1 MAQFSHFESLR
12 YSEHHKNSR
21 QHERGHVPASL
32 IQRSRQNFGAT
43 SRKRQVST
51 GPDAQQHKH
60 VKSAYLTT
68 VTPTSPLIR
77 ATNGRPR
84 SRPLCG
90 ALRRPQPHPR
100 IYHGIPPARE
110 SHGAARC
117 SLLRTARHGTA
128 RQGTQTHGPR
138 PSSHLPLRAA
148 PATGVATAAPQP
160 PPSPAAGRC
169 RRDCGPGTGGGG
181 VGVHQCSCRAP
192 RPPRPVF
199 PPLPA
204 HLTAAGP
211 GGPEPGWDMADGEA
225 AGGGRSAAARR
236 GERCLA
242 ARPVPP
248 LPAGPGGPG
257 QGVPARSSNAG
268 AACVVWLLS
277 RFGAGGGSV
286 DTFQLSSGVT
296 DSFTAF
302 SPRGRPFP
310 AASCR
315 GLWIPTVLSAKLLV
329 LWWPQP
335 GTETCPAALRLL
347 SIVLTGYL
355 VRKLSQ
361 YPSPWSPHRTE
372 LLTNNS
378 NDSSSRIRQ
387 GLSWS
392 HRAAG
397 S

>member
-128 RQGTQTHGPR
+128 RDTDA
-138 PSSHLPLRAA
+138 RAA
-148 PATGVATAAPQP
+148 PQQP
-160 PPSPAAGRC
+160 PPSEGGTSHGSGHGRAPAATEPRSRAVPAGLRA
-169 RRDCGPGTGGGG
+169 GHGGGG
-181 VGVHQCSCRAP
+181 CRGPSVQLPCPPPASPRIPAAPCPPYRGGAGGPRARLGHGGRRGCRRGAIGGGAKGRTLPSRAASPSSSCRAGGAGAG
-192 RPPRPVF
+192 RPSSLLQRRSGLRCV
-199 PPLPA
+199 A
-204 HLTAAGP
+204 VVKV
-211 GGPEPGWDMADGEA
+211 W
-225 AGGGRSAAARR
+225 GGRGKCRHF
-236 GERCLA
+236 
-242 ARPVPP
+242 P
-248 LPAGPGGPG
+248 
-257 QGVPARSSNAG
+257 
-268 AACVVWLLS
+268 
-277 RFGAGGGSV
+277 
-286 DTFQLSSGVT
+286 TF
-296 DSFTAF
+296 
-302 SPRGRPFP
+302 
-310 AASCR
+310 
-315 GLWIPTVLSAKLLV
+315 K
-329 LWWPQP
+329 
-335 GTETCPAALRLL
+335 
-347 SIVLTGYL
+347 
-355 VRKLSQ
+355 
-361 YPSPWSPHRTE
+361 WSY
-372 LLTNNS
+372 
-378 NDSSSRIRQ
+378 
-387 GLSWS
+387 
-392 HRAAG
+392 
-397 S
+397 

>member
-51 GPDAQQHKH
+51 GPDAQHKH

-181 VGVHQCSCRAP
+181 VSGSI
-192 RPPRPVF
+192 
-199 PPLPA
+199 
-204 HLTAAGP
+204 
-211 GGPEPGWDMADGEA
+211 
-225 AGGGRSAAARR
+225 SAAAVPPARLAPYSRRSLPTLPRR
-236 GERCLA
+236 GRGAPSQAGTWRTERL
-242 ARPVPP
+242 
-248 LPAGPGGPG
+248 
-257 QGVPARSSNAG
+257 Q
-268 AACVVWLLS
+268 
-277 RFGAGGGSV
+277 AGGDRRRREGEN
-286 DTFQLSSGVT
+286 
-296 DSFTAF
+296 
-302 SPRGRPFP
+302 
-310 AASCR
+310 AA
-315 GLWIPTVLSAKLLV
+315 
-329 LWWPQP
+329 
-335 GTETCPAALRLL
+335 
-347 SIVLTGYL
+347 
-355 VRKLSQ
+355 
-361 YPSPWSPHRTE
+361 
-372 LLTNNS
+372 
-378 NDSSSRIRQ
+378 
-387 GLSWS
+387 
-392 HRAAG
+392 
-397 S
+397 

>member
-181 VGVHQCSCRAP
+181 CRGPSVQLPCPPPASPRIPAAPCPPYRGGAGGPRARLGHGGRRGCRRGAIGGGAKGRTLPSRAASPSSSCRAGGAGAG
-192 RPPRPVF
+192 RPSSLLQRRSGLRCV
-199 PPLPA
+199 A
-204 HLTAAGP
+204 VVKV
-211 GGPEPGWDMADGEA
+211 W
-225 AGGGRSAAARR
+225 GGRGKCRHF
-236 GERCLA
+236 
-242 ARPVPP
+242 P
-248 LPAGPGGPG
+248 
-257 QGVPARSSNAG
+257 
-268 AACVVWLLS
+268 
-277 RFGAGGGSV
+277 
-286 DTFQLSSGVT
+286 TF
-296 DSFTAF
+296 
-302 SPRGRPFP
+302 
-310 AASCR
+310 
-315 GLWIPTVLSAKLLV
+315 K
-329 LWWPQP
+329 
-335 GTETCPAALRLL
+335 
-347 SIVLTGYL
+347 
-355 VRKLSQ
+355 
-361 YPSPWSPHRTE
+361 WSY
-372 LLTNNS
+372 
-378 NDSSSRIRQ
+378 
-387 GLSWS
+387 
-392 HRAAG
+392 
-397 S
+397 

>member
-128 RQGTQTHGPR
+128 RDTDA
-138 PSSHLPLRAA
+138 RAA
-148 PATGVATAAPQP
+148 PQQP
-160 PPSPAAGRC
+160 PPSEGGTSHGSGHGRAPAATEPRSRAVPAGLRA
-169 RRDCGPGTGGGG
+169 GHGGGG
-181 VGVHQCSCRAP
+181 VSGSI
-192 RPPRPVF
+192 
-199 PPLPA
+199 
-204 HLTAAGP
+204 
-211 GGPEPGWDMADGEA
+211 
-225 AGGGRSAAARR
+225 SAAAVPPARLAPYSRRSLPTLPRR
-236 GERCLA
+236 GRGAPSQAGTWRTERL
-242 ARPVPP
+242 
-248 LPAGPGGPG
+248 
-257 QGVPARSSNAG
+257 Q
-268 AACVVWLLS
+268 
-277 RFGAGGGSV
+277 AGGDRRRREGEN
-286 DTFQLSSGVT
+286 
-296 DSFTAF
+296 
-302 SPRGRPFP
+302 
-310 AASCR
+310 AA
-315 GLWIPTVLSAKLLV
+315 
-329 LWWPQP
+329 
-335 GTETCPAALRLL
+335 
-347 SIVLTGYL
+347 
-355 VRKLSQ
+355 
-361 YPSPWSPHRTE
+361 
-372 LLTNNS
+372 
-378 NDSSSRIRQ
+378 
-387 GLSWS
+387 
-392 HRAAG
+392 
-397 S
+397 

>member
-128 RQGTQTHGPR
+128 RDTDA
-138 PSSHLPLRAA
+138 RAA
-148 PATGVATAAPQP
+148 PQQP
-160 PPSPAAGRC
+160 PPSEGGTSHGSGHGRAPAATEPRSRAVPAGLRA
-169 RRDCGPGTGGGG
+169 GHGGGG

-286 DTFQLSSGVT
+286 DTF
-296 DSFTAF
+296 
-302 SPRGRPFP
+302 
-310 AASCR
+310 
-315 GLWIPTVLSAKLLV
+315 K
-329 LWWPQP
+329 
-335 GTETCPAALRLL
+335 
-347 SIVLTGYL
+347 
-355 VRKLSQ
+355 
-361 YPSPWSPHRTE
+361 WSYWQFYCFLPP
-372 LLTNNS
+372 L
-378 NDSSSRIRQ
+378 
-387 GLSWS
+387 
-392 HRAAG
+392 
-397 S
+397 